1 MNTFSDE
8 EISLLMTD
16 PLVESINID
25 ERVDN
30 FWNVN
35 RMWVPSGYQKKG
47 QDEYCPVEMAPD
59 KIFKRYTV
67 GVVGQGLETED
78 YSVLDNE
85 NPYFDVPLIQFLDM
99 YEKKVIP
106 IEMTKRQRIVT
117 RIKDV
122 ALYSFAS
129 IGLSILIL
137 MVFYL
142 VFHPFSLPHHSLPY
156 FYGK

>member
-8 EISLLMTD
+8 EINELLKN
-16 PLVESINID
+16 PFVNSINID
-25 ERVDN
+25 ERVDK
-30 FWNVN
+30 FWGVN
-35 RMWVPSGYQKKG
+35 RFWVPYGYQKKG
-47 QDEYCPVEMAPD
+47 QNEYCPVEMTLD
-59 KIFKRYTV
+59 KIYKRYTL

-78 YSVLDNE
+78 YSVMDNE

-99 YEKKVIP
+99 HEKKTIP
-106 IEMTKRQRIVT
+106 IEMTKRQRITT
-117 RIKDV
+117 RIKDI

-137 MVFYL
+137 MFFYL
-142 VFHPFSLPHHSLPY
+142 LSHSVNMPHSLPH